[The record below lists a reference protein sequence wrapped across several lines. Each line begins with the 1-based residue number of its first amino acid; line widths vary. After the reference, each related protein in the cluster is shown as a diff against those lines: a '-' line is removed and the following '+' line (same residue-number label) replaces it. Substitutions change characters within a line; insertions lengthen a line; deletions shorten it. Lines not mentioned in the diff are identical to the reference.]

1 MALRQRETLATLRVR
16 DGVLV
21 LETMLWP
28 DEVRT
33 PDFGFLDE
41 DVDGQ
46 GAGAGDGRVAHRAL
60 CPATSTPTQYT
71 DDYREALES
80 LIEAKVEG
88 REVVE
93 HAGEEAPTAGS
104 VVDLMAALRASVEAA
119 KKDRKATG

>member
-28 DEVRT
+28 DEVRN
-33 PDFGFLDE
+33 PDFAFLDE
-41 DVDGQ
+41 DIDGQ
-46 GAGAGDGRVAHRAL
+46 GRRSSRWRSPSSTRCRGS
-60 CPATSTPTQYT
+60 STPTQYT
-71 DDYREALES
+71 DAYREALES

-88 REVVE
+88 QEVVE
-93 HAGEEAPTAGS
+93 PPGEAPTAGS